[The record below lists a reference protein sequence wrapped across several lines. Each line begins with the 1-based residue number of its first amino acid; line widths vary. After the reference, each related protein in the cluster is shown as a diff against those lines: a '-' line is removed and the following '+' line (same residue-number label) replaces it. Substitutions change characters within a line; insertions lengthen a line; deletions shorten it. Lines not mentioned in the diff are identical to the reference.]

1 LDAVKDGL
9 FAAIYIQ
16 AYYLRRV
23 LDKYSNLEEF
33 YKKSYSDSFPLIK
46 ELISLVE
53 CGLYPVCQWSVD
65 ARDNRKAHVYL
76 EKIGDQLNPVKPG
89 KQSKRP
95 YLYET
100 ALFILYYVLLDEF
113 KNARNRRGGGSKI
126 MQMKEGI
133 AGLISTKSDWSFEK
147 RANAAAKKVIMKV
160 FKVNKQ
166 ELDRFV
172 SKKNEALLVSN
183 LRSLKALNPEV
194 IFERLDI
201 LLRWLDEW
209 PDSEAP

>member
-1 LDAVKDGL
+1 MTCSRESFEEGFHEGQYGRWFYETILKKKPKLYDKLELDPPKGLSSLKALNTISTPRGIQSLVKFYENLNQELPYSKAFKDYLDAVKDGL
-9 FAAIYIQ
+9 FATIYIQ

-65 ARDNRKAHVYL
+65 ARENRKAHVYL
-76 EKIGDQLNPVKPG
+76 EKIGNQLNPVKPG

-95 YLYET
+95 YLYEI

-113 KNARNRRGGGSKI
+113 K
-126 MQMKEGI
+126 
-133 AGLISTKSDWSFEK
+133 
-147 RANAAAKKVIMKV
+147 
-160 FKVNKQ
+160 
-166 ELDRFV
+166 
-172 SKKNEALLVSN
+172 
-183 LRSLKALNPEV
+183 KAMSSP
-194 IFERLDI
+194 RK
-201 LLRWLDEW
+201 
-209 PDSEAP
+209 